1 MTTSP
6 STDNYTLGK
15 GILYFD
21 QFDAAG
27 ALTGER
33 DLGNAPSL
41 SFNMTVD
48 MLDHFS
54 SRAGLSAKDK
64 QVTRQI
70 TPSFSFTLDEINKEN
85 LGMLFYGNMEDITQ
99 AAADNLTTALPA
111 TVAKNLYYDIGAR
124 KVGLTAVDVV
134 WESGMSAV
142 DVPDGSQLS
151 NVSGASPT
159 DYMVSIAAITNT
171 IYLQG
176 EVGTGLAASG
186 SLFVGTT
193 QVATYTVAPAF
204 RSGVVLVK
212 EGANWFAPGT
222 EFTVDAA
229 LGRIKIGDAST
240 LVGAGTIYYAVEA
253 DTYTKITALKQ
264 TKLQGKIRF
273 VSDNPE
279 GGQYML
285 LAWKCSLVPDGDTA
299 FIGEDWS
306 TIGFTCEVLDDSANH
321 PDSPYIDIVM

>member
-21 QFDAAG
+21 QFDTTG

-70 TPSFSFTLDEINKEN
+70 TPSFSFTLDEINKDN

-212 EGANWFAPGT
+212 EGANWFAPGA
-222 EFTVDAA
+222 EFTVDAT
-229 LGRIKIGDAST
+229 LGRIKIGAAST

-253 DTYTKITALKQ
+253 DTYTKISALKQ

-279 GGQYML
+279 GGQYIL
-285 LAWKCSLVPDGDTA
+285 QAWKCSLVPDGDTA

-321 PDSPYIDIVM
+321 PDSPYIDIIM